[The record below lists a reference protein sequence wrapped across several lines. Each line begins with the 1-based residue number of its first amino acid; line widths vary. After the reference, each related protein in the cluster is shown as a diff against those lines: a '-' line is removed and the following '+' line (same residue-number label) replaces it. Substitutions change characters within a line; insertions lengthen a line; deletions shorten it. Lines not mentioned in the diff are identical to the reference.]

1 MMAPPESPR
10 TGPASQLEIQ
20 DERILRRVPVEIL
33 VLSAVLAVP
42 AAFLFGPLTA
52 LLFFAGGALAALG
65 FLWLKRSLTRFLT
78 RDKAGALRSAIL
90 LYALRLGLICGVFF
104 IIILLFPGKV
114 LAFGA
119 GFSTIVPVFLAEG
132 AGALL
137 RMKTWK
143 A

>member
-1 MMAPPESPR
+1 M
-10 TGPASQLEIQ
+10 SQVEIQ
-20 DERILRRVPVEIL
+20 DERILHRIPLEIL
-33 VLSAVLAVP
+33 TLSAVLALAV
-42 AAFLFGPLTA
+42 ALFFGPLA
-52 LLFFAGGALAALG
+52 GLLFFAGGALAALG
-65 FLWLKRSLTRFLT
+65 FLWLKRSLTRLLV

-90 LYALRLGLICGVFF
+90 LYVLRLGLICGVFF
-104 IIILLFPGKV
+104 IIILLFPGKI

-132 AGALL
+132 VGALL